1 MFHPRRST
9 MKKRRIRSRLWLDEC
24 GAGAAFFVGTTCRK
38 EAASRGIRR
47 PEMSLCPIELATS
60 HTQMQVHWDGPLKKC
75 GVAKIAA
82 IAC

>member
-1 MFHPRRST
+1 

-60 HTQMQVHWDGPLKKC
+60 HTQMQVHWDGPSKK
-75 GVAKIAA
+75 
-82 IAC
+82 

>member
-1 MFHPRRST
+1 

-60 HTQMQVHWDGPLKKC
+60 HTQMQVHWDGPLKK
-75 GVAKIAA
+75 
-82 IAC
+82 

>member
-38 EAASRGIRR
+38 EAASRGIYPSIRK
-47 PEMSLCPIELATS
+47 PDVVAAKC
-60 HTQMQVHWDGPLKKC
+60 MQ
-75 GVAKIAA
+75 
-82 IAC
+82 

>member
-1 MFHPRRST
+1 
-9 MKKRRIRSRLWLDEC
+9 LWLDEC

-60 HTQMQVHWDGPLKKC
+60 HTQMQVHWDGPLKK
-75 GVAKIAA
+75 
-82 IAC
+82 